1 MGQSSGAPPVGGVAE
16 SHIRELAP
24 PRRSPDAG
32 PSPWSSEEVQPP
44 VTTSFSP
51 SAEMLSRLEDLRRQ
65 EPVRFVYAVH
75 TIADRLREL
84 AEKAE
89 RMNPA
94 LLRLA
99 EKFEA
104 ASRVG
109 DLGPLKPGAELG
121 KVHAAPV
128 ISDVLEHIPPLPPG
142 DVPR

>member
-1 MGQSSGAPPVGGVAE
+1 MGQSSGAPPVRGIAE

-24 PRRSPDAG
+24 PRRSPEAG
-32 PSPWSSEEVQPP
+32 QSPWSTEEAQPA

-51 SAEMLSRLEDLRRQ
+51 SAEMLSRLEDLRRR
-65 EPVRFVYAVH
+65 EPVRFVFAVH

-94 LLRLA
+94 LLKLA
-99 EKFEA
+99 DKFEL
-104 ASRVG
+104 ASKVG

-121 KVHAAPV
+121 KVQAAPV
-128 ISDVLEHIPPLPPG
+128 ISDVLEHIPPTPG
-142 DVPR
+142 EDP